1 LYKFLDI
8 ICHKGLQNDNY
19 KKDTRVL
26 SDTNFINIA
35 KEIASASNCVSKKV
49 GAVIVKNGRILS
61 TGYNGTP
68 SGFTNCSEYW
78 GGEYTKEHHQWSHT
92 YEIHAEMNAII
103 WAAREGIS
111 IDGATIYVTLEPCSQ
126 CSKNLIASGIK
137 RIVYKTSYEH
147 TDSKIIAKFL
157 KDNNVGIEQLGTKTQ

>member
-1 LYKFLDI
+1 ML
-8 ICHKGLQNDNY
+8 NDQ
-19 KKDTRVL
+19 
-26 SDTNFINIA
+26 NFINIA
-35 KEIASASNCVSKKV
+35 KEIASASKCVSKQV

-68 SGFTNCSEYW
+68 PGYVNCEDHW
-78 GGEYTKEHHQWSHT
+78 QGKYTKDHHEWSKT

-111 IDGATIYVTLEPCSQ
+111 IDGATIYVTLEPCSD

-137 RIVYKTSYEH
+137 RIVYDKAYEH
-147 TDSKIIAKFL
+147 TNSDVVSKFIQ
-157 KDNNVGIEQLGTKTQ
+157 DNNVRIEKLDATIK

>member
-1 LYKFLDI
+1 ML
-8 ICHKGLQNDNY
+8 NDQ
-19 KKDTRVL
+19 
-26 SDTNFINIA
+26 NFINIA
-35 KEIASASNCVSKKV
+35 KEIASASKCVSKQV

-68 SGFTNCSEYW
+68 PGYTNCSEHW
-78 GGEYTKEHHQWSHT
+78 QGKYTKDHHEWSKT

-111 IDGATIYVTLEPCSQ
+111 IDGATIYVTLEPCSD

-137 RIVYKTSYEH
+137 RIVYDKSYEH
-147 TDSKIIAKFL
+147 TNSDVVTKFIQ
-157 KDNNVGIEQLGTKTQ
+157 DNNVRIEKLEH

>member
-1 LYKFLDI
+1 ML
-8 ICHKGLQNDNY
+8 ND
-19 KKDTRVL
+19 K
-26 SDTNFINIA
+26 NFINIA
-35 KEIASASNCVSKKV
+35 KEIASASKCVSKQV

-68 SGFTNCSEYW
+68 TGYTNCCDHW
-78 GGEYTKEHHQWSHT
+78 DGNYTKDHHEWSKT

-111 IDGATIYVTLEPCSQ
+111 IDGATIYVTLEPCSD

-137 RIVYKTSYEH
+137 RIVYDKAYEH
-147 TDSKIIAKFL
+147 TNSEVVSNFIKQ
-157 KDNNVGIEQLGTKTQ
+157 NGVTIEQIKEN

>member
-1 LYKFLDI
+1 ML
-8 ICHKGLQNDNY
+8 ND
-19 KKDTRVL
+19 K
-26 SDTNFINIA
+26 NFINIA
-35 KEIASASNCVSKKV
+35 KEIASASKCVSKQV

-68 SGFTNCSEYW
+68 PGYQNCCDYW
-78 GGEYTKEHHQWSHT
+78 DGEYTPEHHQWSKT

-111 IDGATIYVTLEPCSQ
+111 IDGATIYVTLEPCSE

-137 RIVYKTSYEH
+137 RIVYEKSYEH
-147 TDSKIIAKFL
+147 TNSKIVSQFI
-157 KDNNVGIEQLGTKTQ
+157 KDNGVVIEQLKI

>member
-1 LYKFLDI
+1 M
-8 ICHKGLQNDNY
+8 
-19 KKDTRVL
+19 L
-26 SDTNFINIA
+26 SDRNFINIA
-35 KEIASASNCVSKKV
+35 KELATASKCVSKQV

-68 SGFTNCSEYW
+68 AGHVNCCDHW
-78 GGEYTKEHHQWSHT
+78 DGEYTKDHHDWSKT

-111 IDGATIYVTLEPCSQ
+111 IDGATIYVTLEPCSE

-137 RIVYKTSYEH
+137 KIVYEKSYEH
-147 TDSKIIAKFL
+147 TQSDIISKFIE
-157 KDNNVGIEQLGTKTQ
+157 NNGVTIEQIKNN